1 VVIDGG
7 AEAYLM
13 LDRIRAAGV
22 PVLLHATMAR
32 QLGDLENA
40 SFGTAAALRAA
51 GIPFALQSGYEAYV
65 PKTRV
70 VLWEAAIAAANGLD
84 RGHALASITIDAAR
98 ILNIDDRVGSLETG
112 KDADLVLFDGDPF
125 EYTSRVQAVVID
137 GAVVSEQLR

>member
-1 VVIDGG
+1 
-7 AEAYLM
+7 
-13 LDRIRAAGV
+13 
-22 PVLLHATMAR
+22 
-32 QLGDLENA
+32 
-40 SFGTAAALRAA
+40 
-51 GIPFALQSGYEAYV
+51 
-65 PKTRV
+65 